1 MCENLLDNMYIE
13 KRKEEYRIK
22 LLKIRETDID
32 IYNKLESI
40 VYKLSEKKLEKNNKQ
55 TYKALGYST
64 VSSAL
69 FGIKWYNERII
80 LTQKWIKQRR

>member
-32 IYNKLESI
+32 IYNKIERV
-40 VYKLSEKKLEKNNKQ
+40 VYKLSEKKIREK
-55 TYKALGYST
+55 
-64 VSSAL
+64 
-69 FGIKWYNERII
+69 
-80 LTQKWIKQRR
+80 

>member
-32 IYNKLESI
+32 IYL
-40 VYKLSEKKLEKNNKQ
+40 Y
-55 TYKALGYST
+55 
-64 VSSAL
+64 L
-69 FGIKWYNERII
+69 FLLFSKV
-80 LTQKWIKQRR
+80 